1 MITETLAVESAART
15 EPETE
20 VNSSLKDR
28 KILET
33 RLGADAYDCALYA
46 KPIGV
51 ALEFIPLIGVDRNHC
66 LAPSKSYISFF
77 LSFFYGGKG

>member
-1 MITETLAVESAART
+1 MYGEGQYKV
-15 EPETE
+15 
-20 VNSSLKDR
+20 
-28 KILET
+28 
-33 RLGADAYDCALYA
+33 LYG
-46 KPIGV
+46 KTIGV